1 MRKLRLSEIQFDGET
16 QMRAEL
22 DLATV
27 ADYREELRA
36 GTKFPP
42 IVVFFDG
49 SSYWIGDGYHRWH
62 AAAQSDH
69 ETIECDVRKG
79 TKRDAILHAC
89 GANGVH
95 GLRRTNPDKHRAVMT
110 LLNDA
115 EWSQWSNRVIAEKC
129 GVSDPFVM
137 KLRDQLLTVSSS
149 PSNRRGADGK
159 VRKRPKKKTPI
170 SPSTVAP
177 TPPDDDEFFH
187 GDDTDVVEDDPAP
200 EQPKPSNIIGE
211 FRRLF
216 WDSLSVPDRRLI
228 KVFIL
233 EEMGGD

>member
-62 AAAQSDH
+62 AAAQSDR

-95 GLRRTNPDKHRAVMT
+95 GLRRTNPDKHRAVIT

-115 EWSQWSNRVIAEKC
+115 EWSQWSDRVVAEKC
-129 GVSDPFVM
+129 GVSHTFVA
-137 KLRDQLLTVSSS
+137 KLREQLATVATS
-149 PSNRRGADGK
+149 PTDRRGADGK
-159 VRKRPKKKTPI
+159 IYKKKKKPKPI
-170 SPSTVAP
+170 APSMVVP
-177 TPPDDDEFFH
+177 TPPGDDEFSPD
-187 GDDTDVVEDDPAP
+187 DDTDVVDDEPTP